1 MIIMIMMIKMMIMS
15 HVYCNFLTQVG
26 LGVLFNL
33 NGDYDKAVDCFQS
46 GLKARPSDP
55 YIWNKL
61 GATLANSGRSE
72 EAVEAYRNALQLNP
86 AFNRA
91 RYNLGI
97 SCLNLGAH
105 TEAVQHFLT
114 ALNLQRKVS
123 VQIIFISP
131 YVGSLHFFKNTLIP
145 AERQYSLVFK
155 GTF

>member
-1 MIIMIMMIKMMIMS
+1 M
-15 HVYCNFLTQVG
+15 G

-33 NGDYDKAVDCFQS
+33 SGDYDKAIDCFQS

-55 YIWNKL
+55 NIWNKL

-123 VQIIFISP
+123 ILIICIFSLLSC
-131 YVGSLHFFKNTLIP
+131 VGSIHFL
-145 AERQYSLVFK
+145 
-155 GTF
+155 